1 MDPDDCPPWYV
12 MMSLARMMPMFCGI
26 SNVRTNSAM
35 FTFNARIDPGN
46 AFRLDLKVAKYTA
59 DVEYTLVEM
68 AEQEHVLWLDRT
80 NEYSLAQFY
89 DDVATKI
96 I

>member
-1 MDPDDCPPWYV
+1 
-12 MMSLARMMPMFCGI
+12 MPMFCGI

-35 FTFNARIDPGN
+35 FTFNAKIDPGN
-46 AFRLDLKVAKYTA
+46 EFRLDLKVAKYTA

-68 AEQEHVLWLDRT
+68 AEQEHVLWLDKT

-89 DDVATKI
+89 DDLLPRLSGGRSRHC
-96 I
+96 